1 MQEHFSGEIES
12 LKSSLLKM
20 ASLVDEQVE
29 KAITAL
35 ETGNIELC
43 KGIKGKDNEVDAYE
57 NLIHTQ
63 CENVLALFQPVATD
77 LRFVLSTLM
86 INTQL
91 ERCGDLAVNVAQRV
105 KKTHEFH
112 TLIEESKILDM
123 AKEARGM
130 VKDSIDSFV
139 NLNTEQAEKVLDRDD
154 IVDKLNKTIFKF
166 LVAKMQLDPSLI
178 EPASQMIVLSRNLE
192 RLADHATNIAEEL
205 VFYVKAEIIAHS
217 KKHEKYKTE
226 EGN

>member
-1 MQEHFSGEIES
+1 
-12 LKSSLLKM
+12 
-20 ASLVDEQVE
+20 
-29 KAITAL
+29 
-35 ETGNIELC
+35 
-43 KGIKGKDNEVDAYE
+43 
-57 NLIHTQ
+57 
-63 CENVLALFQPVATD
+63 
-77 LRFVLSTLM
+77 
-86 INTQL
+86 
-91 ERCGDLAVNVAQRV
+91 
-105 KKTHEFH
+105 
-112 TLIEESKILDM
+112 M